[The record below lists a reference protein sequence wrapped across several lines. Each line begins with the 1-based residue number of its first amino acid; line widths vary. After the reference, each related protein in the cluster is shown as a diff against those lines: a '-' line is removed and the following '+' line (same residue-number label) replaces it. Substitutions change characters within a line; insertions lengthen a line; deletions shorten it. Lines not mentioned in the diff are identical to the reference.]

1 MGVFV
6 IYAYV
11 LVTILTGIAA
21 MMKGAV
27 LPGIAGIVGGGMS
40 AWAGSGLKG
49 SLVVGDAGQRIAGAL
64 MAALFVSAGTGLA
77 YYSGF
82 RIGLWGVDFSGSAWC
97 IVGLCIA
104 YLFTADK
111 FAEGTGGSGSRRQK
125 MVAAAI
131 LSLVLIV
138 TVWSAYSPGV
148 PSGTSPACA
157 QDAKFVLDTCRGA
170 FRDVTQADA
179 VRTVMSANPNVPEDE
194 KKWIEDT
201 VDLIYKS
208 KAKGLTCGD
217 MMSLELESCKQGE
230 KK

>member
-125 MVAAAI
+125 MVASDTLARSHRY
-131 LSLVLIV
+131 SLVSLFAGCTIRNIARLRAGCQIRFGHLSRCV
-138 TVWSAYSPGV
+138 
-148 PSGTSPACA
+148 SGRHAS
-157 QDAKFVLDTCRGA
+157 
-170 FRDVTQADA
+170 
-179 VRTVMSANPNVPEDE
+179 
-194 KKWIEDT
+194 
-201 VDLIYKS
+201 
-208 KAKGLTCGD
+208 
-217 MMSLELESCKQGE
+217 
-230 KK
+230 

>member
-64 MAALFVSAGTGLA
+64 MAALFVSAGTGLV

-82 RIGLWGVDFSGSAWC
+82 RIGLWGVDFSGWAWC

-131 LSLVLIV
+131 LSLVSSLQSGQLILRV
-138 TVWSAYSPGV
+138 YHPEHRPLARRMPNSFWTRVV
-148 PSGTSPACA
+148 VRFGTSR
-157 QDAKFVLDTCRGA
+157 KLTWGA
-170 FRDVTQADA
+170 
-179 VRTVMSANPNVPEDE
+179 
-194 KKWIEDT
+194 
-201 VDLIYKS
+201 L
-208 KAKGLTCGD
+208 
-217 MMSLELESCKQGE
+217 
-230 KK
+230 

>member
-64 MAALFVSAGTGLA
+64 MAALFVSAGTGLV

-131 LSLVLIV
+131 LSLVLI
-138 TVWSAYSPGV
+138 
-148 PSGTSPACA
+148 
-157 QDAKFVLDTCRGA
+157 
-170 FRDVTQADA
+170 
-179 VRTVMSANPNVPEDE
+179 EDE